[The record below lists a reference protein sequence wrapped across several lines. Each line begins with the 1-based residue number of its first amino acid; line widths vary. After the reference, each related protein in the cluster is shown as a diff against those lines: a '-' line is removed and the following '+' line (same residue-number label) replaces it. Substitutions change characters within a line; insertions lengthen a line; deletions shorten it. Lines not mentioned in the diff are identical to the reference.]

1 MPLKLLIQLSW
12 RNLWR
17 QRRRNGM
24 MLMAI
29 LVAVGSLVFTN
40 ALIRGYQYDMLEDA
54 VLNLNGHIKV
64 LAPGYRNDP
73 SVQSNFMLPD
83 AFKPDL
89 EEQSLYGWT
98 SRVVVPAVILSERET
113 RGIQLVGIDPQD
125 EQVMSFLANAS
136 IEGKMLTSTTDTSVV
151 IGKKL
156 LEQLNTK
163 LGRRIVLIT
172 QGADGLNREAGF
184 RIRGVYDVAGT
195 TMEKV
200 FVFAGREILQ
210 KLLDTKAV
218 TELSVRL
225 SVGAS
230 EIEAKQAIKAQ
241 FPELEVLDWKELQPQ
256 AGAMFEFS
264 DAIVLIWFI
273 IMASALAFGLVNTLI
288 TGVMERVRELGMF
301 RALGMRPRAVLI
313 QVMIESVL
321 IVIVGLV
328 AGLLF
333 GYGLVSWMSTGIDLS
348 EFSQG
353 LEMVGMRSVVVPRLM
368 VQDVIQ
374 VSLLTTVLGIL
385 ASLYPAVKAIRI
397 KPLDALRK

>member
-1 MPLKLLIQLSW
+1 MKLLVQLSW

-54 VLNLNGHIKV
+54 ILNLSGHVKV

-73 SVQSNFMLPD
+73 SAESNFTVPGQFHPD
-83 AFKPDL
+83 IGPEHLF
-89 EEQSLYGWT
+89 GWT
-98 SRVVVPAVILSERET
+98 SRVVVPAVIISERET
-113 RGIQLVGIDPQD
+113 RGIQLVGIDPAD
-125 EQVMSFLANAS
+125 EQNMSFLAKAT
-136 IEGKMLTSTTDTSVV
+136 IEGTMLSSPDDKGVLV
-151 IGKKL
+151 GKKL
-156 LEQLNTK
+156 VDQLNTK

-184 RIRGVYDVAGT
+184 RIVGTYDASGT
-195 TMEKV
+195 SVEKM
-200 FVFAGREILQ
+200 FVFAGRETLQ
-210 KLLDTKAV
+210 TLLGTSAV

-225 SVGAS
+225 VS
-230 EIEAKQAIKAQ
+230 EKNEIQVKEALQAQ
-241 FPELEVLDWKELQPQ
+241 FPDLEVLDWKELQPQ

-264 DAIVLIWFI
+264 DATILIWFV

-301 RALGMRPRAVLI
+301 RALGMRPNAVLL
-313 QVMIESVL
+313 QVMIESIL
-321 IVIVGLV
+321 IVVVGLLG
-328 AGLLF
+328 GLII
-333 GYGLVSWMSTGIDLS
+333 GYMLVIWMSGGIDLS

-353 LEMVGMRSVVVPRLM
+353 LEMIGIRSVVVPRLL
-368 VQDVIQ
+368 VQDIVQ
-374 VSLLTTVLGIL
+374 VSVLTTVLGFL
-385 ASLYPAVKAIRI
+385 ASLYPAVKAVRIR
-397 KPLDALRK
+397 PLDALRK

>member
-1 MPLKLLIQLSW
+1 VPLKLLIQLSW

-54 VLNLNGHIKV
+54 VLNLSGHIKV
-64 LAPGYRNDP
+64 LAPGYREDP
-73 SVQSNFMLPD
+73 SVQRNFVIPD
-83 AFKPDL
+83 AYKPDL
-89 EEQSLYGWT
+89 DEKNLYGWT
-98 SRVVVPAVILSERET
+98 SRIVVPAVILSERET

-125 EQVMSFLANAS
+125 EQVISFLANAR
-136 IEGKMLTSTTDTSVV
+136 IEGDMLTSTTDKGIL

-184 RIRGVYDVAGT
+184 RIRGLYDATGT
-195 TMEKV
+195 SMEKV
-200 FVFAGREILQ
+200 YVFAGRESLQ
-210 KLLDTKAV
+210 NLLGTTAV
-218 TELSVRL
+218 TEMSVRL
-225 SVGAS
+225 NNDAS
-230 EIEAKQAIKAQ
+230 EIQAKQAIQAQ
-241 FPELEVLDWKELQPQ
+241 FPDLEVLDWKELQPQ
-256 AGAMFEFS
+256 AGAMYEFS

-301 RALGMRPRAVLI
+301 RALGMRPGAVLI
-313 QVMIESVL
+313 QVMIESIL

-328 AGLLF
+328 AGLAF
-333 GYGLVSWMSTGIDLS
+333 GYGLVIWMSAGIDLS

-353 LEMVGMRSVVVPRLM
+353 LEMVGIRSVVVPRLL
-368 VQDVIQ
+368 VQDLVQ
-374 VSLLTTVLGIL
+374 VSLLTTIFGVL
-385 ASLYPAVKAIRI
+385 ASLYPAVKALRI